1 MDGGRRLQ
9 FLSTLRR
16 VYGVIKMSDLISTQ
30 AVIEAL
36 AELVPYVIDDDVTR
50 AYMDGL
56 TDACDLICQLPS
68 VQPEYTIEM
77 QESDID
83 EATKLVRDARLTIL
97 PPAQPERIRGR
108 WYKLTGMMPPEYMGV
123 YFCSNCNEPAMR
135 DWKHHKQTRTAFCP
149 NCGAEMRDTQD
160 A

>member
-68 VQPEYTIEM
+68 
-77 QESDID
+77 
-83 EATKLVRDARLTIL
+83 
-97 PPAQPERIRGR
+97 AQPERIRGR